1 MTLTPGPFKLTLT
14 VHVISS
20 VGWFGAVAAFLAL
33 SIAGLISPD
42 SQTVR
47 GAYLA
52 MDITTWCVTVP
63 LDIVA
68 VLSGLVLSLGTE
80 WGLFR
85 HYWLIVKLLLTIPA
99 TLLFLLHAQSIDV
112 VARAAATRILAAGD
126 LGNLRTQLAADAAAA
141 LLVLLVATALS
152 IYKPRGRTRASI

>member
-1 MTLTPGPFKLTLT
+1 MTLSPGPFKLTLT

-42 SQTVR
+42 PQTVR

-52 MDITTWCVTVP
+52 MDITTWWVTVP
-63 LDIVA
+63 LDIAA

-85 HYWLIVKLLLTIPA
+85 HYWVMVKLLLTIPA
-99 TLLFLLHAQSIDV
+99 TLLFLLHAQSIDFI
-112 VARAAATRILAAGD
+112 ARAADARILAEGD
-126 LGNLRTQLAADAAAA
+126 LAQLRMQLIADAAAA
-141 LLVLLVATALS
+141 CLVLLVATALS
-152 IYKPRGRTRASI
+152 IYKPRGRTSASI

>member
-1 MTLTPGPFKLTLT
+1 MTLSPGPFKLTLT

-42 SQTVR
+42 PQTVR

-52 MDITTWCVTVP
+52 MDITTWWVTVP
-63 LDIVA
+63 LDIAA

-85 HYWLIVKLLLTIPA
+85 HYWVMVKLLLTIPA
-99 TLLFLLHAQSIDV
+99 TLLFLLHAQSIDFI
-112 VARAAATRILAAGD
+112 ARAADARILAAGD
-126 LGNLRTQLAADAAAA
+126 LAQLRMQLIADAAAA
-141 LLVLLVATALS
+141 CLVLLVATALS
-152 IYKPRGRTRASI
+152 IYKPRGRTSASI